1 VRACVRARALRALAE
16 AALAEAS
23 AAAAAR
29 AAQEG
34 ERVEAAFAQAKQQAI
49 VRQPSHHAPDART
62 RRRRRRR
69 RPPRGAGAGAMPAAE
84 RCGVPLL
91 RACRCSGGRGG

>member
-62 RRRRRRR
+62 RRRRR
-69 RPPRGAGAGAMPAAE
+69 PPRGAGAGAMPAAE